1 MEKRGL
7 GKGLG
12 ALIPGADRV
21 DQEERRG
28 SIELSVDKIS
38 FNPYQP
44 RESVDAEKLQE
55 LVESIRMHGVVQPI
69 VVRPVGGGRYELVAG
84 ERRLRAAIAA
94 GLTTIPAVVRQL
106 TNQQSLQI
114 ALIENLQRE
123 DINPIEAAAAYR
135 RLTEEFGLTQEE
147 VAASL
152 GKSRSAVAN
161 TLRLLNLPTEVQDYV
176 RSGQLSE
183 GHARAILSVQDAEMQ
198 RELAQ
203 RAVREGLS
211 VRQTE
216 RMVREWERRLTG
228 VSGIV
233 SRETSSAEPDPNVAE
248 IESRLREIFRTKVT
262 LVINKDRGRIE
273 IEFYSSDDLERILSL
288 LTGF

>member
-1 MEKRGL
+1 
-7 GKGLG
+7 
-12 ALIPGADRV
+12 LIPGADRV